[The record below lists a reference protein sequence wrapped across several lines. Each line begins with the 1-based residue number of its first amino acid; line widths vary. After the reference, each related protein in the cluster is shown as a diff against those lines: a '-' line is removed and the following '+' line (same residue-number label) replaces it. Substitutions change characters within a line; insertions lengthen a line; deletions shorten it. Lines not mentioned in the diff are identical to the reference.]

1 MRNRPRATWSI
12 VVSSALMA
20 ASCSTGELGGRDR
33 TAGET
38 RDAPTVTVTQV
49 EPSPEEDVPS
59 ALEQFSGDGLPEPL
73 IPATDLLDGGPPPD
87 GIPPIDEPRFH
98 EAREVD
104 FLADAEPVLA
114 VEVEGESRAYPVQ
127 IMIWHEIVNDTIGEL
142 PVTITY
148 CPLCNTAVGVD
159 RRLDDGRVLSFG
171 TSGRLYR
178 SSLVMYDRQTESLW
192 SHFDGRALAGV
203 LTGTEL
209 ERIPVQTLS
218 WGDWL
223 RQNPDGIV
231 LSRDT
236 GADRDYGR
244 NPYPGYDDAADD
256 PFLFE
261 GDLDPRLPAKERV
274 VGFGLDV
281 DPTAVRLHPLLEQ
294 GVIATELDERPVV
307 VWALSGTASA
317 LDADSIEDGRDVGA
331 TGVFVA
337 ELDGAPLTF
346 TRTDSGFS
354 DSETASTW
362 TVLGRAIAGPLEGS
376 QLERLE
382 HVDTFWFAWAAFSPE
397 TEVLPQS

>member
-1 MRNRPRATWSI
+1 M
-12 VVSSALMA
+12 
-20 ASCSTGELGGRDR
+20 
-33 TAGET
+33 
-38 RDAPTVTVTQV
+38 
-49 EPSPEEDVPS
+49 PS

-98 EAREVD
+98 QARDVD
-104 FLADAEPVLA
+104 FLADTEPVLA

-127 IMIWHEIVNDTIGEL
+127 IMIWHEIVNDTIGGL

-192 SHFDGRALAGV
+192 SHFDGRALAGA

-236 GADRDYGR
+236 GAR
-244 NPYPGYDDAADD
+244 
-256 PFLFE
+256 
-261 GDLDPRLPAKERV
+261 PRLRTQPIS
-274 VGFGLDV
+274 GL
-281 DPTAVRLHPLLEQ
+281 
-294 GVIATELDERPVV
+294 
-307 VWALSGTASA
+307 
-317 LDADSIEDGRDVGA
+317 
-331 TGVFVA
+331 
-337 ELDGAPLTF
+337 
-346 TRTDSGFS
+346 
-354 DSETASTW
+354 
-362 TVLGRAIAGPLEGS
+362 
-376 QLERLE
+376 
-382 HVDTFWFAWAAFSPE
+382 
-397 TEVLPQS
+397 